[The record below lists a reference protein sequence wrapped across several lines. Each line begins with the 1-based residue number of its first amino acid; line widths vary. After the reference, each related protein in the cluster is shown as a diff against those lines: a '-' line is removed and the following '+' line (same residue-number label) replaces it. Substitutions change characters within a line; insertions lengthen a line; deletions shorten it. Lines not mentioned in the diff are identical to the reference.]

1 MLALLR
7 LKSLQPLVT
16 CWLVP
21 VGLPVFK
28 EIHNAGGSV
37 HRGPETLCQT
47 TRTKEL
53 PSSTNLQRTLTVLPR
68 FTTGKKITRPD
79 TSFPNKRWNMPL
91 KHFNSRKKLTGSP

>member
-53 PSSTNLQRTLTVLPR
+53 PR

-91 KHFNSRKKLTGSP
+91 KHFNSRKKFTGSP